1 MQISKAFSSCI
12 YAAPAPD
19 IARSQSRQP
28 RGSAAQNR
36 PVPSRRPLKHWLW
49 HQEAARS
56 LLLNHAGR
64 NNPPGGARGCG
75 GAAPAPA
82 ICHDPTSIW
91 TATACILSARTC
103 RDATGR
109 AANCSGSDTGR
120 HGGRFSFRRTSERP
134 KDTGDGS
141 RGWQSRPAP
150 EREGAATTANRPLTT
165 VAAAE
170 RSAPAGRSRSS
181 SRSFC
186 SSPAP
191 VEY

>member
-28 RGSAAQNR
+28 RGSAARNR
-36 PVPSRRPLKHWLW
+36 PVPSRRPLKPWLW
-49 HQEAARS
+49 HQKAARS
-56 LLLNHAGR
+56 LLLKYAGR
-64 NNPPGGARGCG
+64 NHTPGGARGG
-75 GAAPAPA
+75 GAAPG
-82 ICHDPTSIW
+82 PTNIRSA
-91 TATACILSARTC
+91 ATACILSARTS
-103 RDATGR
+103 RHATGR

-191 VEY
+191 IEY